1 MAQPT
6 DEPCSSSPP
15 PETPIVDESAA
26 DTEPTTPAPDPTPI
40 PTTSPWFTFDD
51 ILKSKLADRFQEF
64 SAWID
69 VQMIRPD
76 ANTQSVLREFMSR
89 TIGSLRD
96 RFESLGQYRQLQFV
110 QIPDTPTA
118 LGLIYEQ
125 YLGEPST
132 AQELARREFHQI
144 KCCSLQ

>member
-1 MAQPT
+1 
-6 DEPCSSSPP
+6 
-15 PETPIVDESAA
+15 
-26 DTEPTTPAPDPTPI
+26 
-40 PTTSPWFTFDD
+40 
-51 ILKSKLADRFQEF
+51 
-64 SAWID
+64 
-69 VQMIRPD
+69 
-76 ANTQSVLREFMSR
+76 MSR

-132 AQELARREFHQI
+132 TQELARREFHQM
-144 KCCSLQ
+144 KCCSLQHKYLDFRYKRMSSLYYKLNSFNDPTLRHVFVASLPKELLPEL